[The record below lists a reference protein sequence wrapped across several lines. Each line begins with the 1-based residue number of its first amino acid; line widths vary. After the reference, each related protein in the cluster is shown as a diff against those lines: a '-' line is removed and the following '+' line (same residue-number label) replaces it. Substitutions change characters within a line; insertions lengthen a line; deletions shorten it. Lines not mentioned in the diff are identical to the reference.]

1 MEQDHYEKQLAEEEE
16 DEELDENNGYYDEE
30 TGEWVPAAP
39 GETYDEWGTLIKL
52 NGVTQGYYDEESGE
66 WIQTAEYDEW
76 GTLISGTVEEEPQLL
91 PEPLPEPPTAQQD
104 GVPVEIVPE
113 EPVADGLEEEE
124 EETVPDIVMA
134 EPQPAAV
141 APQPSAADAKKKQ
154 QQQQEAID
162 KELKAAQDAAKAAGD
177 AAKNLIG
184 GIGGSLFGGGA
195 KKGGGLGGM
204 FGTVTPPKKP
214 TATPQVKSPPKPVPP
229 PPTTTTTTTGEAA
242 ARPDPPQQPSSST
255 PDKTGAEPTVAE
267 ERLDG
272 VKGKS
277 GANLAGAVQV
287 LPAAVPAAQ
296 PAAATKKES
305 DVDVHADE
313 EGKKK
318 GKGEKFLPD
327 DGKPRFVKHIN
338 KTRTMSGRQKWD
350 WAFEKI
356 IQVGAWVTQFLTFFS
371 FRPHGHGP
379 LFFLISFSP
388 LDLEL
393 WRCIGNFYRHH
404 SHSLVLFDM
413 LCCSFI

>member
-104 GVPVEIVPE
+104 GGPVEIVPE

-214 TATPQVKSPPKPVPP
+214 TATPQVKSPPKPVPT
-229 PPTTTTTTTGEAA
+229 TTTTTTTGEAA

-272 VKGKS
+272 AKGKS